1 MVLKRK
7 HEHGGEGVWMSPV
20 DLPQDHRGDYILQE
34 RIAMNQTRVKSLR
47 GFEGVV
53 SYDVA
58 AHVNYDYD
66 LRSQRLLS
74 CRVSGYLSRYAPQG
88 DIVNISKGGGLI
100 PVLVE
105 KGVEQA

>member
-1 MVLKRK
+1 M
-7 HEHGGEGVWMSPV
+7 
-20 DLPQDHRGDYILQE
+20 
-34 RIAMNQTRVKSLR
+34 
-47 GFEGVV
+47 
-53 SYDVA
+53 A

-66 LRSQRLLS
+66 LRSRRLLS

>member
-1 MVLKRK
+1 
-7 HEHGGEGVWMSPV
+7 
-20 DLPQDHRGDYILQE
+20 
-34 RIAMNQTRVKSLR
+34 
-47 GFEGVV
+47 V

-66 LRSQRLLS
+66 LRSRRLLS
-74 CRVSGYLSRYAPQG
+74 CRVSGYLSRYAPRG